1 MNVNNNIKSDFE
13 RTKYNYFI
21 SDLEHLITKAE
32 KKVKRNKTWLNE
44 AEESEKEQL
53 QYALNNS
60 LNELDN
66 LRKLSNKFWK
76 CFSN

>member
-1 MNVNNNIKSDFE
+1 MDNNTRLDLE

-21 SDLEHLITKAE
+21 SDLEHLITEAV
-32 KKVKRNKTWLNE
+32 KKVKRNKTRLNE

-76 CFSN
+76 CFNN

>member
-1 MNVNNNIKSDFE
+1 MKNNNIKLDLE
-13 RTKYNYFI
+13 RNKYNYFI
-21 SDLEHLITKAE
+21 SDLEHLITESE
-32 KKVKRNKTWLNE
+32 KKVKRDKTWLNE

-60 LNELDN
+60 LNELEN

-76 CFSN
+76 CFSK